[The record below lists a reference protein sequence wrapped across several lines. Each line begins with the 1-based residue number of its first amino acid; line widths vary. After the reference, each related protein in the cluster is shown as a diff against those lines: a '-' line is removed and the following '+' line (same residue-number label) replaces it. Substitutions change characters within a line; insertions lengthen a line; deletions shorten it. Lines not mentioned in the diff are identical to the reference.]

1 MGGFRAVARFT
12 YGPEQGFKLFK
23 LINYSM
29 LFNTIHIYELD
40 QGCGGLVNLTEGR
53 RTITSLDLN
62 GDGNYEPELNCQWT
76 LAAPP
81 GKVVKLRFTQFQLEM
96 RQNDTHQEC
105 WDYVEIRNGDGPF
118 AQKVD
123 GFLSTVV

>member
-1 MGGFRAVARFT
+1 MSDVSSLSKQA
-12 YGPEQGFKLFK
+12 
-23 LINYSM
+23 N
-29 LFNTIHIYELD
+29 
-40 QGCGGLVNLTEGR
+40 VNQKVIGQFSE
-53 RTITSLDLN
+53 DLN

-105 WDYVEIRNGDGPF
+105 WDYLEIRNGDGPF

-123 GFLSTVV
+123 GFLGTVI

>member
-1 MGGFRAVARFT
+1 MVPSPPVVSELWHASHMDPSKV
-12 YGPEQGFKLFK
+12 FKLFGV
-23 LINYSM
+23 Y
-29 LFNTIHIYELD
+29 IYKLD

-105 WDYVEIRNGDGPF
+105 WDYLEIRNGDGPF

-123 GFLSTVV
+123 SKIGTTE